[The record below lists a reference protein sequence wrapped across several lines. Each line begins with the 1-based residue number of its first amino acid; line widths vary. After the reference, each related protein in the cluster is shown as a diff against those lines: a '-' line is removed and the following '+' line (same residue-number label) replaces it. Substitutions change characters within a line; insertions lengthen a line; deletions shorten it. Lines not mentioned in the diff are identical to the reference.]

1 MTTGVFV
8 GVPGVGD
15 GPLVG
20 VFVGGPVV
28 GVFVGVMGVS
38 DGPVVAVLVGVLGVG
53 DGPVVAVFVG
63 GRGVLVAGST
73 VPDGIGVSVA
83 LCRRASLAGAAGRE
97 AAGTTDGLIQR

>member
-1 MTTGVFV
+1 MATGVFVGVPGVGDGPAVGVFVGAPVVGVFVGGTGVSDGPVVGVSV

-20 VFVGGPVV
+20 VFVGG
-28 GVFVGVMGVS
+28 M
-38 DGPVVAVLVGVLGVG
+38 
-53 DGPVVAVFVG
+53 
-63 GRGVLVAGST
+63 GVLVAGST

-97 AAGTTDGLIQR
+97 AAGTTSGLIQR